1 MCYNISCFISYHPPC
16 HRIMQHNDVNKMTA
30 ENLSTCWWPTLL
42 QPQYKSL
49 EDMANHAPLQNVVI
63 TCIQDAPELFGH
75 MEFFPPPPTP
85 EGEEGLLQDDRPEAE
100 SDASMRFEE

>member
-1 MCYNISCFISYHPPC
+1 
-16 HRIMQHNDVNKMTA
+16 MQNSAVNKMTA

-63 TCIQDAPELFGH
+63 TCIQDAPELFPNPINPVVEIPQPDPEYDTVH
-75 MEFFPPPPTP
+75 PPDETSEFP
-85 EGEEGLLQDDRPEAE
+85 AE
-100 SDASMRFEE
+100 SDTSMTTPVEE